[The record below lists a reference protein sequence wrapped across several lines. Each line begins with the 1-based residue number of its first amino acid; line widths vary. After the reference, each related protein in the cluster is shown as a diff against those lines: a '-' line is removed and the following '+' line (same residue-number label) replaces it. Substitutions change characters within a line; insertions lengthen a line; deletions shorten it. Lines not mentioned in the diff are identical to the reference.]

1 MTISIA
7 PYDPEC
13 SYPGQKKFDSGHDA
27 INSFA
32 HNSLKQQVKKRLSV
46 AYVLTDSERNN
57 QFVGFYTIAQHTID
71 VSLLTALELGSLP
84 RKIPCSRLIMLGVD
98 RAYQGQRLGARL
110 MKHALLL
117 TKSVSK
123 QIGSFGLYLDA
134 DPNAFGFYKALGFIA
149 LEGNQLPKPS
159 PMFLPIA
166 AIPEPDSD
174 KKRPANAGP

>member
-1 MTISIA
+1 MSIYISL
-7 PYDPEC
+7 YDSELT
-13 SYPGQKKFDSGHDA
+13 YPGQKKFDCGHEV

-32 HNSLKQQVKKRLSV
+32 RNSLKPQVKKALSV
-46 AYVLTDSERNN
+46 AYVLTDSERDN
-57 QFVGFYTIAQHTID
+57 QFLGFYTIAQHTID

-98 RAYQGQRLGARL
+98 RAYQGQRFGSRL

-117 TKSVSK
+117 TKSVSR

-134 DPNAFGFYKALGFIA
+134 DPNAFGFYEALGFIP
-149 LEGNQLPKPS
+149 LEGNQSPRPS

-166 AIPEPDSD
+166 AIPD
-174 KKRPANAGP
+174 